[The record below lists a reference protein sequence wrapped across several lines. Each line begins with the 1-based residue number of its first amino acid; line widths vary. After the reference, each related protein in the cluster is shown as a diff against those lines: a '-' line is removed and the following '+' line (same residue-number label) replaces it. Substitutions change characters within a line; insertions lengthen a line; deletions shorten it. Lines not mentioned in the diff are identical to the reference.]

1 MNRVTVSS
9 SPVRITLHSGQKGER
24 GIGISSVAL
33 NDQAHLIITY
43 DDGKTQ
49 DAGAVLGDVT
59 SIKDN
64 IDSIYKQIQSSEQ
77 TVTKLE
83 ASTKANAEQSKQAL
97 QDTKSA
103 STSGVAT
110 INDLVTTKMTY
121 MTTTFDTLLTQAKA
135 NIDQWERDAEDKI
148 HKVRTYSLEQIKTA
162 HDDAMVD
169 IERSVNKAE
178 AWAVSET
185 TPDREPDFESPTGLT
200 QSARTWALYS
210 KKKVQ
215 ESVDTLVG
223 IKDSE
228 KNVTN
233 MKDSVVDMLSQSQD
247 SEQKAKS
254 YMEQSGESQKKA
266 KQSEEVVVNIAK
278 EVVPKLEK
286 LRNPV
291 TQLSGKV
298 SGALHVTYLDNTEK
312 DITLGELGTYTTSE
326 ITDKISESL
335 SSAKEYADTKVANL
349 VDGAPEALDT
359 LKELANTLGND
370 PNFSTT
376 VLTKIGE
383 KESKENAKAEY
394 KAIRDEAAEKYVQQE
409 PGKSLSDNNYTTAEQ
424 TKLAGIENGANKYV
438 LPVASETTRGGI
450 KVGTNL
456 RIVDGVLSAV
466 QGPVDLTPF
475 ETKTNAANTYV
486 SKISLSNTLAEYAK
500 KEAISP
506 VYYSRSA
513 KWAAAKTTITPPAYL
528 SVAIGGV
535 RYTAVNANPLD
546 ITNAENWDSNGVV
559 VDRAGKDFY
568 VYACVP
574 KSGSVPKFIL
584 SANDTVPAG
593 YATTNSRQVGGFHCE
608 CADVGTIEGHALSGY
623 VAGDILPAS
632 MWDLLHRCKGSNEGM
647 VYDDA
652 NNVWISIYLLSYADG
667 KVVSRYNGVVLD
679 GTSTPKTHGLWFTET
694 LAKQNM
700 RLPYCHEY
708 FTVLKGCRER
718 CNISNS
724 KDAVTTG
731 GHVYTNNVRCISNVG
746 LEDPTGFMWQW
757 SNNYG
762 VAGGN
767 GWLSG
772 SYNENVDKENHGG
785 TFGNLYLPLVGGAWD
800 SGTQCGSRAV
810 LGNHNASDVSANYGA
825 RGVSEPRTVFTL

>member
-1 MNRVTVSS
+1 MNHVTVSS
-9 SPVRITLHSGQKGER
+9 SPVKVTLRYGQKGER
-24 GIGISSVAL
+24 GIGITSVAL
-33 NDQAHLIITY
+33 DDQAHLIITY

-59 SIKDN
+59 SIKTD
-64 IDSIYKQIQSSEQ
+64 IDSIYKKIQTSEDN
-77 TVTKLE
+77 VTKLE
-83 ASTKANAEQSKQAL
+83 SSTKANAEQAKQAL

-148 HKVRTYSLEQIKTA
+148 NKARTYSLEQIKIA

-185 TPDREPDFESPTGLT
+185 TPDREPDLESPTGLT

-228 KNVTN
+228 KNVTS

-312 DITLGELGTYTTSE
+312 DITLGELGTYTISE

-335 SSAKEYADTKVANL
+335 SSAKEYADTRVANL

-383 KESKENAKAEY
+383 KESKEDAKAEY
-394 KAIRDEAAEKYVQQE
+394 KAIRDEVAEKY
-409 PGKSLSDNNYTTAEQ
+409 T
-424 TKLAGIENGANKYV
+424 
-438 LPVASETTRGGI
+438 
-450 KVGTNL
+450 
-456 RIVDGVLSAV
+456 
-466 QGPVDLTPF
+466 
-475 ETKTNAANTYV
+475 
-486 SKISLSNTLAEYAK
+486 K
-500 KEAISP
+500 KEDVSP
-506 VYYSRSA
+506 VYYNRSA
-513 KWAAAKTTITPPAYL
+513 KWVADKTIITPPAYL
-528 SVAIGGV
+528 SVVIGGV
-535 RYTAVNANPLD
+535 RYTAVNTNPLD
-546 ITNAENWDSNGVV
+546 ITSAENWDSNGVV
-559 VDRAGKDFY
+559 VNRAGKDFY

-584 SANDTVPAG
+584 SANGTVPAG
-593 YATTNSRQVGGFHCE
+593 YTTTNSRQVGGFHCE
-608 CADVGTIEGHALSGY
+608 CADVGTIEGHELSGY

-652 NNVWISIYLLSYADG
+652 NNIWISIYLLSYADG

-708 FTVLKGCRER
+708 FTTLKGCKER
-718 CNISNS
+718 VNIQNS
-724 KDAVTTG
+724 KDANTTG
-731 GHVYTNNVRCISNVG
+731 GHVYTNGVRCVSNLG

-772 SYNENVDKENHGG
+772 SYNENVDNENHGG
-785 TFGNLYLPLVGGAWD
+785 TFGNLYLPLIGGAWD

-825 RGVSEPRTVFTL
+825 RGVSEPRTVSTL

>member
-1 MNRVTVSS
+1 MNHVTVSS
-9 SPVRITLHSGQKGER
+9 SPVKITLRYGQKGER
-24 GIGISSVAL
+24 GIGITKVAL
-33 NDQAHLIITY
+33 DDNAHLIITY
-43 DDGKTQ
+43 SDGKTQ
-49 DAGAVLGDVT
+49 NAGAVLGDVT
-59 SIKDN
+59 SIKNDIN
-64 IDSIYKQIQSSEQ
+64 SIYEKIKTSEDN
-77 TVTKLE
+77 VTKLE
-83 ASTKANAEQSKQAL
+83 ASTKANAEKAQQAL
-97 QDTKSA
+97 EDTQSA
-103 STSGVAT
+103 SHSGIES
-110 INDLVTTKMTY
+110 INQLVTEKMTY
-121 MTTTFDTLLTQAKA
+121 MNTTFDTLMTKAKA

-148 HKVRTYSLEQIKTA
+148 NKARTYSLETMKIA
-162 HDDAMVD
+162 YDDAMVD

-215 ESVDTLVG
+215 ESVNTLVG

-233 MKDSVVDMLSQSQD
+233 MKDSVIDMLNQSQD

-286 LRNPV
+286 LHNPV
-291 TQLSGKV
+291 TQLSGKM

-335 SSAKEYADTKVANL
+335 SSAKEYANTKVASL

-359 LKELANTLGND
+359 LKELASTLGND

-383 KESKENAKAEY
+383 KESKEDAKAEY
-394 KAIRDEAAEKYVQQE
+394 KAIRDEAAEKYVQHE
-409 PGKSLSDNNYTTAEQ
+409 SGKSLSDNNYTTAEQ
-424 TKLAGIENGANKYV
+424 TKLAGIETGANKYV
-438 LPVASETTRGGI
+438 LPVASTTTCGGI

-475 ETKTNAANTYV
+475 ETKTNVANTYV
-486 SKISLSNTLAEYAK
+486 SKTSLSNTLVEYSK
-500 KEAISP
+500 KTDVSP
-506 VYYSRSA
+506 VYYSRST
-513 KWAAAKTTITPPAYL
+513 KWVAAKTIITPPAYL
-528 SVAIGGV
+528 SVVIGGV
-535 RYTAVNANPLD
+535 LYTAVNTNPLD
-546 ITNAENWDSNGVV
+546 ITNEENWDSNGVV

-568 VYACVP
+568 VYACAP
-574 KSGSVPKFIL
+574 ESGSVPKFIL
-584 SANDTVPAG
+584 SANNTIPAG
-593 YATTNSRQVGGFHCE
+593 YTATNSRQVGGFHCE
-608 CADVGTIEGHALSGY
+608 CADIGTIEGHKLSGY
-623 VAGDILPAS
+623 IAGDILPAS
-632 MWDLLHRCKGSNEGM
+632 MWDLLHRCKSSNEGM
-647 VYDDA
+647 VYDDT
-652 NNVWISIYLLSYADG
+652 NNIWISIYLLSYADG

-694 LAKQNM
+694 LAKQSM

-708 FTVLKGCRER
+708 FTALKGCQE
-718 CNISNS
+718 CVNIQNS
-724 KDAVTTG
+724 KDANTTG
-731 GHVYTNNVRCISNVG
+731 GHVYSNGVRCVSNLG

-762 VAGGN
+762 VAGGSS
-767 GWLSG
+767 WTTKL
-772 SYNENVDKENHGG
+772 YNEEVDDKSYGDV
-785 TFGNLYLPLVGGAWD
+785 FGYLSLPLIGGAWD
-800 SGTQCGSRAV
+800 SGAHCGSRSV
-810 LGNHNASDVSANYGA
+810 LGSRQAADSSANYGA
-825 RGVSEPRTVFTL
+825 RAVSEPRTVFTL